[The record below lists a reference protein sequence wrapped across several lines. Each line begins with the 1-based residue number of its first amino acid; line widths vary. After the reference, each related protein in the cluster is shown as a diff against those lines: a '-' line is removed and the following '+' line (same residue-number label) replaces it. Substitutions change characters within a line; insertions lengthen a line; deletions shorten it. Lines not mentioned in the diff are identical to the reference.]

1 MLGAERGKIM
11 GVIRTTVLV
20 LAVAVMLP
28 SPPENR
34 QAGRQLVHSAIHAMS
49 DLGVACTGDDVC
61 TTAEYV
67 LGRIEAKARYNLNLL
82 YAWASHPADEIAP
95 LANQASADPL
105 TTGSATR
112 LAANKAE
119 ASQNTLRIDDLIPSW
134 RGPSGSNRG

>member
-1 MLGAERGKIM
+1 M
-11 GVIRTTVLV
+11 GVIRTSMLV

-34 QAGRQLVHSAIHAMS
+34 QAGTQLVHSAIRAMS
-49 DLGVACTGDDVC
+49 HLGGFCTGEGGC

-82 YAWASHPADEIAP
+82 YAWASHPAEEIAP

-105 TTGSATR
+105 TTCSATR
-112 LAANKAE
+112 LAKAG

-134 RGPSGSNRG
+134 RGPRGSNRG

>member
-1 MLGAERGKIM
+1 MGA
-11 GVIRTTVLV
+11 IRTSMLV

-34 QAGRQLVHSAIHAMS
+34 QSGSLLVHSAIRAMS
-49 DLGVACTGDDVC
+49 NFGVLCTGKDEC

-82 YAWASHPADEIAP
+82 YAWASHPEEDLAP
-95 LANQASADPL
+95 IANQARVDPII
-105 TTGSATR
+105 TGSAMR
-112 LAANKAE
+112 LATGKGD

-134 RGPSGSNRG
+134 RGPSQAKNG

>member
-1 MLGAERGKIM
+1 M
-11 GVIRTTVLV
+11 GVIRTSMLV

-34 QAGRQLVHSAIHAMS
+34 QAGTQIVKSAIHAMS
-49 DLGVACTGDDVC
+49 DLGVFCTGEGVC

-82 YAWASHPADEIAP
+82 YAWASQPAEAFTP

-112 LAANKAE
+112 LAAGKAE

>member
-1 MLGAERGKIM
+1 MGAL
-11 GVIRTTVLV
+11 RTTMLV

-34 QAGRQLVHSAIHAMS
+34 HTGTQLVHSAIRAMS
-49 DLGVACTGDDVC
+49 NLGVICTGEGEC

-82 YAWASHPADEIAP
+82 YAWASNPEADFDP

-105 TTGSATR
+105 MTGSATR
-112 LAANKAE
+112 LAAHK